1 MLATSSWSSSTMR
14 HWHTSGQV
22 VLMTLLGGLGTILGP
37 VVGAVAYTGLQD
49 VLMRGSD
56 YWRATL
62 GAVIL
67 FLVIVFP
74 QGLAGGVQALALQW
88 RARRSRR
95 SQQPQ
100 ARLEAGR

>member
-1 MLATSSWSSSTMR
+1 VGRSVDGLVM
-14 HWHTSGQV
+14 V
-22 VLMTLLGGLGTILGP
+22 LLGGMQALAGP

-88 RARRSRR
+88 RMRRLQHARRVQR
-95 SQQPQ
+95 PQ
-100 ARLEAGR
+100 ASPESDRGLEAGK